1 VEIRIKKK
9 KVYFL
14 NKFMYFF
21 SSNDH
26 PRGWRYVFVDRVLA
40 WHAENPGFHSQKPL
54 RLGMVVQRYNH
65 ST

>member
-1 VEIRIKKK
+1 
-9 KVYFL
+9 
-14 NKFMYFF
+14 MYFF